1 MKIKKIRIISATPY
15 TDVTPDYVAR
25 IGQETLV
32 IDDNSLYYGKM
43 ANPECDEK
51 GVQTTG
57 LMIQVCDYEVLQE
70 VELSKSPNGE
80 MEELLR
86 RIYAKDQA
94 NIGEKF
100 KDKEKKKGVKKT
112 VREKVMGD
120 DYSRKL
126 ERNVN
131 LKRIIDRENDDYLE
145 KVTDP
150 QTGETIHYC
159 HEPLSEHIGH
169 GSDRKE

>member
-25 IGQETLV
+25 IGQETWV

-80 MEELLR
+80 IEILR
-86 RIYAKDQA
+86 HVYAKDQA
-94 NIGEKF
+94 SVGERLKS
-100 KDKEKKKGVKKT
+100 KEKEEGQKKP
-112 VREKVMGD
+112 VREKVLGD
-120 DYSRKL
+120 DYSRTL

-131 LKRIIDRENDDYLE
+131 LKRIIDRENDYYLE
-145 KVTDP
+145 EVTDP
-150 QTGETIHYC
+150 QTGESIHYC
-159 HEPLSEHIGH
+159 HEPLSEHTGH
-169 GSDRKE
+169 GSDKEKK